1 MNKKWIGAV
10 VYCSVF
16 FSAMGLVSCVDDA
29 YDLNKDIDMTI
40 TVGGDLSLPGSNTE
54 EITLKKIFDL
64 EDDSNVQP
72 DASGNYV
79 LTQNGDRTTTTVTID
94 PVVVDGSGIAVDAA
108 HVALGFDYNPALP
121 EMTVAADV
129 ETKAS
134 FKIEKT
140 DVTKDVVALK
150 SATVDMPLQ
159 LVFDFS
165 GNAEALYIDKGLTLS
180 FPDYMTVSCNDS
192 RMEVKDSNKLVFKEG
207 TPIGRNGKLVV
218 EATVTSVDFD
228 VLGARGEGL
237 VTPGHLVIS
246 GEMAVSGSAYLN
258 SSEFD
263 NTNHIDLELG
273 ADVEIDRMELKEAV
287 AVVDPDINISV
298 DPIRISNLPD
308 FLNDESVTIN
318 LTDPRIYLTVTNPT
332 PAAVSFKAYMI
343 PVKDGQEMSGKE
355 VSVGDVEAGDQPV
368 VIPANAEGYVI
379 CIHRTSDPAGI
390 DADLTVSV
398 PDLNNLIEKIPD
410 EIRMD
415 KVEASAVQEYCTIV
429 PGSAYT
435 VETDYQISAPLQ
447 FNEGSEIVYSD
458 QMDGWND
465 DVKDIDFKEGEI
477 QLKATNTIPLS
488 LEMTVDAID
497 VNGNVLDGV
506 TAVVE
511 GSIAAGTAGNPAV
524 SDLKI
529 RIVSDSAEALH
540 RLDGLKYRVSAVTT
554 AAVAGQTL
562 NENQTLKLDDVRI
575 KVMGGVTMDLN

>member
-1 MNKKWIGAV
+1 MYKR
-10 VYCSVF
+10 
-16 FSAMGLVSCVDDA
+16 
-29 YDLNKDIDMTI
+29 
-40 TVGGDLSLPGSNTE
+40 
-54 EITLKKIFDL
+54 
-64 EDDSNVQP
+64 Q
-72 DASGNYV
+72 
-79 LTQNGDRTTTTVTID
+79 
-94 PVVVDGSGIAVDAA
+94 
-108 HVALGFDYNPALP
+108 
-121 EMTVAADV
+121 
-129 ETKAS
+129 
-134 FKIEKT
+134 
-140 DVTKDVVALK
+140 
-150 SATVDMPLQ
+150 
-159 LVFDFS
+159 
-165 GNAEALYIDKGLTLS
+165 
-180 FPDYMTVSCNDS
+180 
-192 RMEVKDSNKLVFKEG
+192 
-207 TPIGRNGKLVV
+207 
-218 EATVTSVDFD
+218 
-228 VLGARGEGL
+228 
-237 VTPGHLVIS
+237 
-246 GEMAVSGSAYLN
+246 
-258 SSEFD
+258 
-263 NTNHIDLELG
+263 
-273 ADVEIDRMELKEAV
+273 
-287 AVVDPDINISV
+287 
-298 DPIRISNLPD
+298 
-308 FLNDESVTIN
+308 
-318 LTDPRIYLTVTNPT
+318 
-332 PAAVSFKAYMI
+332 
-343 PVKDGQEMSGKE
+343 
-355 VSVGDVEAGDQPV
+355 
-368 VIPANAEGYVI
+368 IPANAEGYVI